1 MKIFFTCI
9 ITLLFCIDATRGLS
23 QTHTS
28 YQSILTP
35 VETIDRE
42 EYRKNL
48 WDDFPLA
55 DGSVNDFESI
65 FTKDEERYLD
75 SIITN
80 LQRLKEVEIIIVT
93 MDTNMVAKEKFNDF
107 SMHLLN
113 KWHVGKSV
121 KDNGI
126 LICISSGYR
135 QMRISN
141 NFGIERI
148 LSDAETQ
155 LIIDKYFIPSYQRRK
170 YFKGTVTGL
179 KALIDKIY
187 PRLYINVV
195 KN

>member
-1 MKIFFTCI
+1 MIASTS
-9 ITLLFCIDATRGLS
+9 LS

-28 YQSILTP
+28 YTSILTP
-35 VETIDRE
+35 VETINRE
-42 EYRKNL
+42 EYRQDL
-48 WDDFPLA
+48 WDDFPMA
-55 DGSVNDFESI
+55 DGSVNDFEGI
-65 FTKDEERYLD
+65 FTKDEERNLD

-80 LQRLKEVEIIIVT
+80 LEQLKEVEIKIVT
-93 MDTNMVAKEKFNDF
+93 LDTNIVAKEKFNDF

-113 KWHVGKSV
+113 QWHVGKRV

-148 LSDAETQ
+148 LSDGETQ
-155 LIIDKYFIPSYQRRK
+155 LIIDKYFIPSYQRSR
-170 YFKGTVTGL
+170 YYKGTLTGL